1 MKFLTAARRNATAST
16 ELVQLRGMLDAINR
30 VQAVIEF
37 QLDGTIISAN
47 QNFLNAM
54 GYSLDEIVGRHHRMF
69 VEPRYAESEAYRA
82 FWQKLGR
89 GEFEAAEFK
98 RIAKG
103 GREVWIQ
110 ASYNPVMDERG
121 VPYKVVKFAIDV
133 SAQKQ
138 QFADLAGQVAAV
150 GKSQAVI
157 QFELDGTV
165 IDANENFLQATGY
178 SLDEIRGRHHRMFV
192 SQKYAESSEYRQFWE
207 KLGRGE
213 YDAGRYLRIAK
224 GGGDLWLQASY
235 NPILDL
241 NGRPF
246 KVVKYASDIT
256 EEVKREEA
264 NKRRARLV
272 QALDNVRTNVMVADE
287 DLNIFYLNRSVETLF
302 RDIEADLRKDLP
314 RFEAS
319 KLMGANIDVFHKNPA
334 HQRAILAALSKTHES
349 QIHVGGRTLRIAA
362 NPVRDEEGNRVAT
375 VVEWVDRTQELAIEQ
390 EVNQIVG
397 AVVDGRLEQR
407 IAQEGKSGF
416 FLMLSNGIN
425 QVVDTVSQ
433 MVTQVK
439 AAAGEVA
446 HGANEISQGNADLS
460 QRTEEQASNLEET
473 ASSMEEM
480 TSTVK
485 QTADNAAQA
494 KQLATTAR
502 EQAEKGGS
510 VVSNAVR
517 AMTEISEA
525 SKKIADI
532 IGVIDEIA
540 FQINLLALNAAV
552 EAARAGEQ
560 GRGFAVVASE
570 VRSLAGRSATAAKEI
585 KTLIQDSVRKV
596 EEGATLVNESGQT
609 LQQLEGAVKRVNDI
623 VSEVAATC
631 LEQSSGIEQ
640 VNTAVMQM
648 DEMTQQNAAL
658 VEEVS
663 AASQSMAEQA
673 AALNEMMERYR
684 VPGSQEPHGARA
696 VAHEASRSAS
706 SSAAPSTERRTGNRP
721 WSAKRS
727 AKRSATAAAE
737 PARHA
742 AAPAKRAAAGSGC
755 TSRANED
762 WDAF

>member
-1 MKFLTAARRNATAST
+1 
-16 ELVQLRGMLDAINR
+16 MLDAINR
-30 VQAVIEF
+30 V
-37 QLDGTIISAN
+37 
-47 QNFLNAM
+47 
-54 GYSLDEIVGRHHRMF
+54 
-69 VEPRYAESEAYRA
+69 
-82 FWQKLGR
+82 
-89 GEFEAAEFK
+89 
-98 RIAKG
+98 
-103 GREVWIQ
+103 
-110 ASYNPVMDERG
+110 
-121 VPYKVVKFAIDV
+121 
-133 SAQKQ
+133 
-138 QFADLAGQVAAV
+138 
-150 GKSQAVI
+150 QAVI

-192 SQKYAESSEYRQFWE
+192 SQKYAGSSEYRQFWE
-207 KLGRGE
+207 RLGRGE
-213 YDAGRYLRIAK
+213 YIAGRYPRIAK
-224 GGGDLWLQASY
+224 GGGELWLQASY

-287 DLNIFYLNRSVETLF
+287 DLNIFYLNRNAETLF

-349 QIHVGGRTLRIAA
+349 QIHVGGRTLRITA

-375 VVEWVDRTQELAIEQ
+375 VVEWVDRTQEQAIEQ
-390 EVNQIVG
+390 EVNQIVA

-416 FLMLSNGIN
+416 VLMLSNGIN
-425 QVVDTVSQ
+425 QLVDTVSQ
-433 MVTQVK
+433 VVTEVRQLVDAANQGDLTKRMAVEGKPGLFAAIGNGVNDLTGNLTDIVTQVK

>member
-1 MKFLTAARRNATAST
+1 MKFLTAVRRNATAST

-30 VQAVIEF
+30 V
-37 QLDGTIISAN
+37 
-47 QNFLNAM
+47 
-54 GYSLDEIVGRHHRMF
+54 
-69 VEPRYAESEAYRA
+69 
-82 FWQKLGR
+82 
-89 GEFEAAEFK
+89 
-98 RIAKG
+98 
-103 GREVWIQ
+103 
-110 ASYNPVMDERG
+110 
-121 VPYKVVKFAIDV
+121 
-133 SAQKQ
+133 
-138 QFADLAGQVAAV
+138 
-150 GKSQAVI
+150 QAVI

-192 SQKYAESSEYRQFWE
+192 SRKYAESSEYRQFWE

-213 YDAGRYLRIAK
+213 YDAGRYPRIAK
-224 GGGDLWLQASY
+224 GGGELWLQASY

-246 KVVKYASDIT
+246 KVVKYARDIT

-272 QALDNVRTNVMVADE
+272 QALGNVRTAVMVADE
-287 DLNIFYLNRSVETLF
+287 DLNIVYLNRSVETLF

-314 RFEAS
+314 SFDAS
-319 KLMGANIDVFHKNPA
+319 KLMGANIDVFHKDPA
-334 HQRAILAALSKTHES
+334 HQRAILAALSRTHES
-349 QIHVGGRTLRIAA
+349 QIHVGGRTLRITA

-375 VVEWVDRTQELAIEQ
+375 VVEWVDRTQEQAIEQ
-390 EVNQIVG
+390 EVNQIVA

-416 FLMLSNGIN
+416 VLMLSNGIN
-425 QVVDTVSQ
+425 QLVDTVSQ
-433 MVTQVK
+433 VVTEVRQLVDAANQGDLTKRMAVEGKPGLFAAIGNGVNDLTGNLTDIVTQVK

-684 VPGSQEPHGARA
+684 VLSSQEPHDARA
-696 VAHEASRSAS
+696 VAHDASRSAS
-706 SSAAPSTERRTGNRP
+706 SSTVPGTERRAGNRP
-721 WSAKRS
+721 WSAKP
-727 AKRSATAAAE
+727 SATAAAV

-742 AAPAKRAAAGSGC
+742 AAPAKRAAARFSGA
-755 TSRANED
+755 SRANED